1 MLKRLMTIMLVALS
15 IALVWKTWEST
26 NLANE
31 LALERSA
38 LEQMTDKRDDWQQ
51 EATELAI
58 QLDEADRRRREAEAD
73 VQALQEELAEQA
85 EGYQALRQ
93 RIQRSPS
100 SDDGTVAPVLRD
112 TLERLP

>member
-1 MLKRLMTIMLVALS
+1 MLVALS
-15 IALVWKTWEST
+15 VALLWKTWQT
-26 NLANE
+26 NNLANE

-38 LEQMTDKRDDWQQ
+38 LQQMTDKRDEWQR
-51 EATELAI
+51 EATEVAG
-58 QLDEADRRRREAEAD
+58 QLDEAERLRREAEAD

-100 SDDGTVAPVLRD
+100 SDDGPVAPVLRD

>member
-1 MLKRLMTIMLVALS
+1 MLQRVMVAVLVALS
-15 IALVWKTWEST
+15 ITLFWKSWQAN

-38 LEQMTDKRDDWQQ
+38 LQQMTDKRDEWQR
-51 EATELAI
+51 EAIETAG
-58 QLDEADRRRREAEAD
+58 QLDEAERRRREAEAD
-73 VQALQEELAEQA
+73 VQSLQEELAEQA

-93 RIQRSPS
+93 RIQRSPT
-100 SDDGTVAPVLRD
+100 SDDGQVAPVLRD